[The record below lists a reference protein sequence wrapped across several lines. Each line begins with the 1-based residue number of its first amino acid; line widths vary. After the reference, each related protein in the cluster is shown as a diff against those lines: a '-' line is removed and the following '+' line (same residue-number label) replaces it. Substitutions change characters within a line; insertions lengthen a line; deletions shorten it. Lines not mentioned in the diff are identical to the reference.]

1 MHAPL
6 NVKIAKLFT
15 GSQTVTAIPKEE
27 RKMEKSLLQ
36 NVSENAGYVG
46 GILAIIAG
54 LFVLAVIF
62 EAVARKKNGETGKVF
77 TTRKIVMCG
86 MFAALSGVIMLFEIP
101 MPFAP
106 SFYKLDFSELPVL
119 IGGFAYGP
127 AAAVVM
133 EFLKVLIKLVL
144 KNTST
149 AFVGEFANF
158 AVGCSLVLPA
168 SIIYSMKKTKGTAVA
183 ALVSGTLI
191 MTVFG
196 TAFNAL
202 YLLPAFAAL
211 YGMPLEVILNMGA
224 EVNPLA
230 AGGLVSFVIACVAP
244 LNLIKGA
251 ADSVIC
257 LAVYKRLSPIF
268 KSESKRI
275 PEAKANS
282 AE

>member
-1 MHAPL
+1 M
-6 NVKIAKLFT
+6 
-15 GSQTVTAIPKEE
+15 E
-27 RKMEKSLLQ
+27 EKSLLQ
-36 NVSENAGYVG
+36 NVSEHAGYVG
-46 GILAIIAG
+46 GILAVIAA
-54 LFVLAVIF
+54 LFVLAVIC
-62 EAVARKKNGETGKVF
+62 EMISRKKNGETGKVF
-77 TTRKIVMCG
+77 STRKLVMCG
-86 MFAALSGVIMLFEIP
+86 MFSALSGVIMLFEIP

-106 SFYKLDFSELPVL
+106 PFYKLDFSELPVL

-133 EFLKVLIKLVL
+133 EFLKVVIKLVL

-168 SIIYSMKKTKGTAVA
+168 SIIYSMKKTKATALA
-183 ALVSGTLI
+183 ALISGTHI

-211 YGMPLEVILNMGA
+211 YGMPLDVILAMGE

-230 AGGLVSFVIACVAP
+230 AGGIVSFVIACVAP
-244 LNLIKGA
+244 LNLLKGC

-268 KSESKRI
+268 KSSGVQVSRK
-275 PEAKANS
+275 EAKA

>member
-1 MHAPL
+1 MDKKTL
-6 NVKIAKLFT
+6 LENVA
-15 GSQTVTAIPKEE
+15 
-27 RKMEKSLLQ
+27 
-36 NVSENAGYVG
+36 ENAAYVG

-62 EAVARKKNGETGKVF
+62 ELISRKKNGETGRVF
-77 TTRKIVMCG
+77 TTRKIGMCG
-86 MFAALSGVIMLFEIP
+86 MFSALSGVIMLFEIP
-101 MPFAP
+101 LPFAP
-106 SFYKLDFSELPVL
+106 TFYKLDFSELPVL

-133 EFLKVLIKLVL
+133 EFLKVLIKLVI

-168 SIIYSMKKTKGTAVA
+168 SIIYSMKKTKGTAIA
-183 ALVSGTLI
+183 ALASGTVI

-202 YLLPAFAAL
+202 YLIPAFAAL
-211 YGMPLEVILNMGA
+211 YGMPMEAILAMGA

-230 AGGLVSFVIACVAP
+230 GGGLVSFVVACVAP
-244 LNLIKGA
+244 LNLIKGT
-251 ADSVIC
+251 ADSIIC

-268 KSESKRI
+268 KSEAKAVRRT
-275 PEAKANS
+275 EAKS
-282 AE
+282 TE

>member
-1 MHAPL
+1 MSV
-6 NVKIAKLFT
+6 NET
-15 GSQTVTAIPKEE
+15 TVNP
-27 RKMEKSLLQ
+27 
-36 NVSENAGYVG
+36 NAGKTIRSSRVG
-46 GILAIIAG
+46 
-54 LFVLAVIF
+54 
-62 EAVARKKNGETGKVF
+62 K
-77 TTRKIVMCG
+77 MCG
-86 MFAALSGVIMLFEIP
+86 GAMLSAIAYILQFLEFPLPMLI
-101 MPFAP
+101 P
-106 SFYKLDFSELPVL
+106 SFIKLDFSELPVL

-133 EFLKVLIKLVL
+133 EFLKVMIKLVI

-168 SIIYSMKKTKGTAVA
+168 SIIYSFKKTKGTAVA

-211 YGMPLEVILNMGA
+211 YGMPMEAILAMGA
-224 EVNPLA
+224 EVNKFA
-230 AGGLVSFVIACVAP
+230 GGGLVSFVVACVAP

-251 ADSVIC
+251 ADSVVC

-268 KSESKRI
+268 KSAPERVKTS
-275 PEAKANS
+275 EAKS
-282 AE
+282 ADQ

>member
-1 MHAPL
+1 MD
-6 NVKIAKLFT
+6 
-15 GSQTVTAIPKEE
+15 
-27 RKMEKSLLQ
+27 EKTLLQ
-36 NVSENAGYVG
+36 NVSEHAGYVA
-46 GILAIIAG
+46 GILAIIVG
-54 LFVLAVIF
+54 IFVLATIF
-62 EAVARKKNGETGKVF
+62 EAVVRKKNGETGRVF
-77 TTRKIVMCG
+77 STRKIVMCG
-86 MFAALSGVIMLFEIP
+86 MFAALSGVIMLWEIP

-106 SFYKLDFSELPVL
+106 VFYKLDFSELPVL

-168 SIIYSMKKTKGTAVA
+168 SMIYAMKKTKGTAVA
-183 ALVSGTLI
+183 ALISGTLI

-211 YGMPLEVILNMGA
+211 YGMPLEAILEMGA

-230 AGGLVSFVIACVAP
+230 GNGIVSFVIACVAP
-244 LNLIKGA
+244 LNLLKGT

-257 LAVYKRLSPIF
+257 LLVYKRLSPIF
-268 KSESKRI
+268 KSETVGARK
-275 PEAKANS
+275 AKAEEF
-282 AE
+282 AEN

>member
-1 MHAPL
+1 MDKKTL
-6 NVKIAKLFT
+6 LENVT
-15 GSQTVTAIPKEE
+15 
-27 RKMEKSLLQ
+27 
-36 NVSENAGYVG
+36 ENAAYVG

-62 EAVARKKNGETGKVF
+62 ELISRKKNGETGRVF

-86 MFAALSGVIMLFEIP
+86 MFSALSGVIMLFEIP
-101 MPFAP
+101 LPFAP
-106 SFYKLDFSELPVL
+106 TFYKLDFSELPVL

-133 EFLKVLIKLVL
+133 EFLKVLIKLVI

-168 SIIYSMKKTKGTAVA
+168 SIIYSMKKTKGTAIA
-183 ALVSGTLI
+183 ALASGTVI

-211 YGMPLEVILNMGA
+211 YGMPMEAILAMGA

-230 AGGLVSFVIACVAP
+230 GGGLVSFVIACVAP
-244 LNLIKGA
+244 LNLIKGI
-251 ADSVIC
+251 ADSIIC

-268 KSESKRI
+268 KSEAKAVRRT
-275 PEAKANS
+275 EAKS
-282 AE
+282 TE

>member
-1 MHAPL
+1 M
-6 NVKIAKLFT
+6 
-15 GSQTVTAIPKEE
+15 EE
-27 RKMEKSLLQ
+27 KTLLQ

-62 EAVARKKNGETGKVF
+62 EQITRKKNGETGRVF
-77 TTRKIVMCG
+77 TTRKLVMCG
-86 MFAALSGVIMLFEIP
+86 MFSALSGVIMLFEIP

-106 SFYKLDFSELPVL
+106 PFYKLDFSELPVL

-133 EFLKVLIKLVL
+133 EFLKVMIKLVL

-168 SIIYSMKKTKGTAVA
+168 SIIYSFKKTKGTAVA

-211 YGMPLEVILNMGA
+211 YGMPIEAILAMGA
-224 EVNPLA
+224 EVNKFA
-230 AGGLVSFVIACVAP
+230 GGGLVSFVVACVAP

-251 ADSVIC
+251 ADSVVC

-268 KSESKRI
+268 KSAPERVKTS
-275 PEAKANS
+275 EAKS
-282 AE
+282 ADQ